1 MHYKER
7 RHEVAGK
14 KGLQRFLIVDEIAVW
29 VSFLFLSWQTVLFL
43 SHSQQGFVVRAI
55 RENHY

>member
-7 RHEVAGK
+7 RHEVTGK

-43 SHSQQGFVVRAI
+43 SQRGFVVGAI
-55 RENHY
+55 RENQY